1 MEALRQ
7 LLENLVGLSFDQED
21 LIEGLRKTKINTP
34 KYVEGVQE
42 QYKLK
47 DDFKLI
53 EDSLQELSK
62 RVYQIESFV
71 TEKVTEVKVNIRE
84 SIDNLEERRIPQAND
99 HQQRSMQNV
108 NDLALMLSE
117 VMNQMQ
123 QQMSSMMSGSQMC
136 NKPGKSGQGKKG
148 KVPMDKISQ
157 GQKSLNDQMK
167 QMKEGLEKA
176 GKGKAQSKQFAKMAA
191 KQAALRK
198 ALRDAKKEMQEQGQG
213 KGAKELEGILDQMDK
228 IEIDLVN
235 KRLTNEML
243 KRQEQIM
250 TRLLEAEKAQ
260 REREYDNKRKAES
273 GQEKERKLPP
283 SLEEYLK
290 EREAE
295 IDLYKSV
302 SPALRPYY
310 KILVEE
316 YFNSLKN
323 N

>member
-1 MEALRQ
+1 
-7 LLENLVGLSFDQED
+7 
-21 LIEGLRKTKINTP
+21 
-34 KYVEGVQE
+34 
-42 QYKLK
+42 
-47 DDFKLI
+47 
-53 EDSLQELSK
+53 
-62 RVYQIESFV
+62 
-71 TEKVTEVKVNIRE
+71 
-84 SIDNLEERRIPQAND
+84 
-99 HQQRSMQNV
+99 
-108 NDLALMLSE
+108 
-117 VMNQMQ
+117 
-123 QQMSSMMSGSQMC
+123 MMSGNQMC
-136 NKPGKSGQGKKG
+136 NKPGKSGKGKKG

-167 QMKEGLEKA
+167 EMKEGLEKA
-176 GKGKAQSKQFAKMAA
+176 GKGKAQSKQFAQMAA
-191 KQAALRK
+191 RQAALRK
-198 ALRDAKKEMQEQGQG
+198 ALRDAKQEMQEQGQG
-213 KGAKELEGILDQMDK
+213 KGAKELDDILDQMDK
-228 IEIDLVN
+228 VEIDLVN

-273 GQEKERKLPP
+273 GQEKERKIPP

-302 SPALRPYY
+302 SPSLRPYY